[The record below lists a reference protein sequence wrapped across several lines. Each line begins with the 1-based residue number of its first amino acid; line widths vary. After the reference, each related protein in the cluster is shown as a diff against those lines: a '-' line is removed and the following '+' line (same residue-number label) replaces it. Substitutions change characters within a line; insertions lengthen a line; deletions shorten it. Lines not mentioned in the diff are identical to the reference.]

1 MKKENNHLQKEL
13 EQLQEQQRQTG
24 PGDEPKTLDSNT
36 ELESKVPQLN
46 IIKDHL
52 EEEIKHHQKIIEDQN
67 QSQMQL
73 PWSLQ
78 EQRKE
83 MDEFKYQHE
92 QMNITHTQLFLEK
105 DEEIENLQKT
115 IEQIKTQL
123 NEER

>member
-1 MKKENNHLQKEL
+1 
-13 EQLQEQQRQTG
+13 
-24 PGDEPKTLDSNT
+24 
-36 ELESKVPQLN
+36 VPQLN